1 MTFHNWAY
9 RTLRIFRLNAKGKM
23 PLTHVFD
30 LIRRPDCSNALLI
43 ETWGGF
49 NKGYAKE
56 FASEN
61 IMLTYLSKRLNKIVR
76 PVDAHINLGMLRGD
90 QTKVTLDEG
99 HFRIVHD
106 SREFGETYE
115 TFRDDLMTTKLDTDK
130 VVAFGHAIGYLDKGW
145 HQSNNIATI
154 LKDARD
160 VEENAIMQEVS
171 CAMMARIGLCADESD
186 IVSLRDSA
194 VEIRDFMQAP
204 NVTSV
209 EHEMFP
215 GEFNKAIFK
224 SANMMRGWKPLKDEP
239 DAPTA
244 PVESVLTD
252 EEEEI
257 MHSKQYTTWGAW
269 S

>member
-1 MTFHNWAY
+1 MRFYNWAY
-9 RTLRIFRLNAKGKM
+9 RTLRIHRLNAKGNM

-30 LIRRPDCSNALLI
+30 MIRRPDCSNVLLI

-61 IMLTYLSKRLNKIVR
+61 ILLTYLSKRLNKIVR
-76 PVDAHINLGMLRGD
+76 PANEHINLGKLTGG
-90 QTKVTLDEG
+90 QTKITMDEG
-99 HFRIVHD
+99 HFTVVHD
-106 SREFGETYE
+106 KKDMGESYE
-115 TFRDDLMTTKLDTDK
+115 TFRDDLMTTKLDIDK
-130 VVAFGHAIGYLDKGW
+130 VVAFAHAIGYIDTGW
-145 HQSNNIATI
+145 HNGNNIAKV

-160 VEENAIMQEVS
+160 VEENAIMHEVA
-171 CAMMARIGLCADESD
+171 CAMLARIGLNADESD
-186 IVSLRDSA
+186 IVSLCDSV

-215 GEFNKAIFK
+215 GNFDKAIFK
-224 SANMMRGWKPLKDEP
+224 AANMLRGWKSLKDEP
-239 DAPTA
+239 DAPAA
-244 PVESVLTD
+244 PTESVLTD

-257 MHSKQYTTWGAW
+257 MHSKQYTSWGAW